1 MRAPKAW
8 VNILVFSNATAAQ
21 RRWTK
26 TFTAKN
32 TYIKCQFPGDSIR
45 RALPIAVDAHADM
58 ERVVCVGG
66 GSVFLWS
73 IGISIVA
80 RRSPQSRTFPLQCM
94 DRNKP
99 DSVSDY
105 NHCQYFHVWA
115 GMTSARWGWHAWWR
129 DSRCREQNSGTK
141 QDNSRKSVA

>member
-1 MRAPKAW
+1 M
-8 VNILVFSNATAAQ
+8 NILVFSNATAAQ

-66 GSVFLWS
+66 GVFFFEASASVSWQDE
-73 IGISIVA
+73 A
-80 RRSPQSRTFPLQCM
+80 RRAAPFLY
-94 DRNKP
+94 
-99 DSVSDY
+99 SVWTET
-105 NHCQYFHVWA
+105 NLTV
-115 GMTSARWGWHAWWR
+115 
-129 DSRCREQNSGTK
+129 
-141 QDNSRKSVA
+141 